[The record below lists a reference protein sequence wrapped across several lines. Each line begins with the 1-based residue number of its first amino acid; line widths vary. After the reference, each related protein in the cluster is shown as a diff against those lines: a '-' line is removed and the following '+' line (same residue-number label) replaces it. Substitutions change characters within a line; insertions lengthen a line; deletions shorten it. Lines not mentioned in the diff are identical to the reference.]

1 MALTFST
8 SEETNELVL
17 TMAGQLDALSAPDI
31 VGTIETLIEE
41 KRMLITVDMS
51 EVDLIDSS
59 GVAVLVSLYKKSR
72 SIGGKMKVRGAKDQ
86 PLAIFKLMNM
96 KKVFQIA

>member
-1 MALTFST
+1 
-8 SEETNELVL
+8 
-17 TMAGQLDALSAPDI
+17 MAGQLDALSAPDI

>member
-8 SEETNELVL
+8 SEESTDLVL

-31 VGTIETLIEE
+31 LTTIDSLIE
-41 KRMLITVDMS
+41 KKHMMIVVDMAD
-51 EVDLIDSS
+51 VDLIDSS
-59 GVAVLVSLYKKSR
+59 GVAVLVALYKRSR